1 MLQDAVFPEGTRLTL
16 FSSLIRPHRWQW
28 GCRNTTATGNF
39 APQTVQLNWCMSQL
53 FTQSGGHCNK
63 PVDCT
68 CGESVDTDRNNV
80 SVTDIKKTTNT
91 SKQTIIF
98 GVWQS
103 RGCHTI
109 VWMTPLGDSIK
120 RYIRQSEPH
129 TCAAGLVLG
138 AVPMQQQ
145 CEDQD
150 QNKDESHQS
159 HDQQKPPLLIERTLR
174 QRCTQGEEQTG
185 GRGGTH
191 TSWGRYHLFCFFSS
205 HWNYGSSHMTRKHP
219 QISLFVER
227 GSWINIWIWCLLHNK
242 HSCSYVTLPLDGS
255 RRKRT

>member
-1 MLQDAVFPEGTRLTL
+1 MWWVCWHGQEQCKCDW
-16 FSSLIRPHRWQW
+16 H
-28 GCRNTTATGNF
+28 
-39 APQTVQLNWCMSQL
+39 
-53 FTQSGGHCNK
+53 K
-63 PVDCT
+63 
-68 CGESVDTDRNNV
+68 
-80 SVTDIKKTTNT
+80 KKTTNT

-185 GRGGTH
+185 GRGKEEHTH
-191 TSWGRYHLFCFFSS
+191 HEGDITFSV
-205 HWNYGSSHMTRKHP
+205 
-219 QISLFVER
+219 SLVHTETMVRLTWPENIHKSVYLLRGEVE
-227 GSWINIWIWCLLHNK
+227 
-242 HSCSYVTLPLDGS
+242 
-255 RRKRT
+255 